1 MQDQMKNNCSSIH
14 PKQMLL
20 VHKDHP
26 SNFSSIHT
34 LCEFPSWP
42 WLCVMSRPLKTELV
56 SSSWDLDMLTKWQN
70 KHVNARSY
78 APYLLP
84 TKMRLILW
92 TQYVVDGCR
101 RLRAFQAKLKCQNRY
116 HLHHLSQVQS
126 LAALYIFR
134 MHSGL
139 VEELHLVWLQ
149 VIQYAGLIPA
159 RSFSQAQQ
167 KGISGCTPG
176 CCSM

>member
-1 MQDQMKNNCSSIH
+1 MTSACSKSNSLSMSKDQMKNNCSSIH

-56 SSSWDLDMLTKWQN
+56 
-70 KHVNARSY
+70 A
-78 APYLLP
+78 
-84 TKMRLILW
+84 
-92 TQYVVDGCR
+92 DGCR

>member
-1 MQDQMKNNCSSIH
+1 MTSACSKSNSWSMSKDQMKNNCSSIH

-56 SSSWDLDMLTKWQN
+56 
-70 KHVNARSY
+70 A
-78 APYLLP
+78 
-84 TKMRLILW
+84 
-92 TQYVVDGCR
+92 DGCR

-159 RSFSQAQQ
+159 RSFSQA
-167 KGISGCTPG
+167 
-176 CCSM
+176 